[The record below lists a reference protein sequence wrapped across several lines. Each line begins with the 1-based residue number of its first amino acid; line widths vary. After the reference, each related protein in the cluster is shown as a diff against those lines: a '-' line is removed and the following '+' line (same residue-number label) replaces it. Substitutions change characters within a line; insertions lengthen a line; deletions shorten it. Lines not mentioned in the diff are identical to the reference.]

1 MSGLDS
7 KESIDKE
14 NMRKELTKNVKIKIE
29 FEKLKEV
36 IEKIEEIERIKIEEI
51 REITRK
57 ALKELEINKSKEL
70 VENLRIET
78 IKTRF
83 WGELESFKKEMK
95 IRKVINKKIQKR
107 KKNIKIRIEEV
118 EQSEIEKVV
127 DMRIKESGEL

>member
-14 NMRKELTKNVKIKIE
+14 NMRKELKKNVKLTIE

-36 IEKIEEIERIKIEEI
+36 IEKIEEIKRMKVEEI

-78 IKTRF
+78 IKIRF
-83 WGELESFKKEMK
+83 WGELESFKKEIK
-95 IRKVINKKIQKR
+95 TRTVINKKI
-107 KKNIKIRIEEV
+107 
-118 EQSEIEKVV
+118 
-127 DMRIKESGEL
+127 

>member
-83 WGELESFKKEMK
+83 WGELESFKKEIK
-95 IRKVINKKIQKR
+95 TRTVINKKIQKR
-107 KKNIKIRIEEV
+107 KKNIKIRIEEI